1 MSPDLSL
8 VQHLLA
14 GTEPAA
20 LLPSRRSEE
29 AARVERPLELLAC
42 CRLGPLDEGLWHITI
57 RDARGVTYGVPCL
70 RSGEGLRRAV
80 PGDGAAEAL
89 LRALDDT
96 GDHSRQFPLA
106 AVRWYSE
113 DCAGERP
120 FDVDQTNELVVVG
133 ERAVVKWLL
142 HPTEEAQP
150 GPERLAALAGAGF
163 TGTPRPWGLV
173 SVGTDGGAMLIATVV
188 DYVAGTRDGWEW
200 AVDDVRRLALG
211 EIDAGASL
219 RSIPEVGRLVAG
231 MHLALAGRGRDQA
244 SRADTDSWRAEAVA
258 DLRGSGIGKP
268 DADLVAQEFARI
280 DDCRSPVVIDVH
292 GDLHIGQILR
302 QARTEALYVID
313 FDGNPMQSPAQR
325 RARQPVARDVAGMLA
340 SLDHVAR
347 VVLHRTEGL
356 DDEQQGRVIEW
367 IAAAQ
372 RSFLAAYVTVLAE
385 KDEDALLDQRLLR
398 PFQLQQE
405 CREFIYAARYLPHW
419 RYVPE
424 AALHALL
431 HQQSEPQIE

>member
-1 MSPDLSL
+1 M
-8 VQHLLA
+8 
-14 GTEPAA
+14 
-20 LLPSRRSEE
+20 
-29 AARVERPLELLAC
+29 
-42 CRLGPLDEGLWHITI
+42 
-57 RDARGVTYGVPCL
+57 
-70 RSGEGLRRAV
+70 
-80 PGDGAAEAL
+80 
-89 LRALDDT
+89 
-96 GDHSRQFPLA
+96 
-106 AVRWYSE
+106 
-113 DCAGERP
+113 
-120 FDVDQTNELVVVG
+120 
-133 ERAVVKWLL
+133 
-142 HPTEEAQP
+142 
-150 GPERLAALAGAGF
+150 
-163 TGTPRPWGLV
+163 

-258 DLRGSGIGKP
+258 DLRGSGIGTS

-356 DDEQQGRVIEW
+356 DGEQQGRVIEW